1 MKNFNSK
8 LKKFSAVLCGVG
20 IMCSGFALAGCGE
33 SADPHAGKIEVIG
46 TETTYVDTWADA
58 VKSLNDGVTIKLH
71 KDVEL
76 GETFDVPYTITID
89 GMGKYTIK
97 AGENVGED
105 YAQLIRINAKD
116 RKVLTLKD
124 VKIDANRKGRAVRV
138 DNNNGLVVNGATI
151 TGGYME
157 DSYATGVYV
166 TKAGTFTMTSGQI
179 TGNKI
184 GGTKY
189 ADKYYAIYSQDL
201 WVGANANGELNST
214 ITGGKIGYMF
224 VNANSYSETNPGKFV
239 MENGHIENVWVEY
252 GNGYGA
258 TFEYKAG
265 QIDTLRVSKTTE
277 GEFEVVTP
285 VAGTTYVGG
294 TSYNA

>member
-1 MKNFNSK
+1 MKDFNSK
-8 LKKFSAVLCGVG
+8 FKKFSAVLCGVG

-33 SADPHAGKIEVIG
+33 SDKHAGKIEVIG

-58 VKSLNDGVTIKLH
+58 VKALNDGVTLKLH
-71 KDVEL
+71 KNVVL

-89 GMGKYTIK
+89 GMGKYSITADK
-97 AGENVGED
+97 TVGED
-105 YAQLIRINAKD
+105 FAQLIRINTKE
-116 RKVLTLKD
+116 RKILTLKD
-124 VKIDANRKGRAVRV
+124 VKVDANKKGRAVLV
-138 DNNNGLVVNGATI
+138 DKNNGLVVDGATI

-166 TKAGTFTMTSGQI
+166 TSAGTFKMTSGQI
-179 TGNKI
+179 TGNEI

-189 ADKYYAIYSQDL
+189 ADKYYAVYSQDL
-201 WVGANANGELNST
+201 WVGANASGELNST

-224 VNANSYSETNPGKFV
+224 VNANSYSGTNPGKFV

-277 GEFEVVTP
+277 GEFETVTP
-285 VAGTTYVGG
+285 VAGTTYLGG
-294 TSYNA
+294 TSYKA

>member
-1 MKNFNSK
+1 MKNFNSN

-33 SADPHAGKIEVIG
+33 SADPHAGMIEVIG
-46 TETTYVDTWADA
+46 SETTYVETWTEA
-58 VKSLNDGVTIKLH
+58 VKNLNDGDTLKLH
-71 KDVEL
+71 KDVVL
-76 GETFDVPYTITID
+76 GETFYVPHTITID

-97 AGENVGED
+97 ADETVGED
-105 YAQLIRINAKD
+105 FAQLIRVQTTE

-124 VKIDANRKGRAVRV
+124 VKVDANNKGRVVRI

-166 TKAGTFTMTSGQI
+166 TNAGTFEMTSGQI

-189 ADKYYAIYSQDL
+189 SSEYYAVYSQDL

-224 VNANSYSETNPGKFV
+224 VNANKYSGTNPGKFV

-265 QIDTLRVSKTTE
+265 QIGTLRVSKTTE
-277 GEFEVVTP
+277 GEFETVTP
-285 VAGTTYVGG
+285 VAGTTYIGG